1 MLLSTPPGGPFSF
14 YRRQFVSIY
23 LVDALTVSVHRHPP
37 TATGKVFAIARRSS
51 PSRSARFSPYFRR
64 YFSVAL
70 HAFALE
76 NGTGKARNRKGN
88 REEARKPRVS
98 EENREEKVREEEPR
112 KEENPKVER
121 KEKEDWKGNRG
132 KTMILR
138 KSRRNKNSVFLPPTY
153 YLLSIYLFNRRRFF
167 GIAHTSASK

>member
-76 NGTGKARNRKGN
+76 NGAGKARNRKGN
-88 REEARKPRVS
+88 REEARKSRVS

-121 KEKEDWKGNRG
+121 KEKEAKR
-132 KTMILR
+132 
-138 KSRRNKNSVFLPPTY
+138 
-153 YLLSIYLFNRRRFF
+153 
-167 GIAHTSASK
+167 